1 LANGYISVRMRQS
14 HIRNFCIVAHID
26 HGKSTLA
33 DRLIELTGTLDKRL
47 MREQVLDTM
56 DLERERGIT
65 IKLNAVRMHYRAESG
80 QLYELNLIDTPGHV
94 DFTYEVSRS
103 LAACEGAI
111 LVVDASQG
119 VQAQTISNLFLAMDA
134 GLEIIPVLNKIDLP
148 GAEPDRRAQEIHD
161 LIGARPEEIL
171 RISAKEGTG
180 VPELLEALVQ
190 RVPAP
195 RGDAHAPLRALIFDS
210 YYDRYRGATPSI
222 RVVDGAIRP
231 GMSIAFGAH
240 NADLYDVD
248 EVGYLQLGHKPTEQL
263 EAGEVGY
270 FVANVRGVR
279 DTRPGD
285 TVLDAEHRDVPLLP
299 GYRDI
304 QSMVFAGLYP
314 TNAEQYEELRDAL
327 AKLQLNDA
335 SLHYEPETSVAL
347 GFGFRCGFLG
357 LLHMEIVRERLQRE
371 FNLDLISTVPNVEYH
386 VHRTDGTV
394 ELVENPSLMPH
405 GSEGDHIEEPYVKE
419 RGMAPAEDIGA
430 IMKLGQERRGV
441 YRGMHYVDPTRVEF
455 TWEFPLAE
463 IILDFYD
470 KLKTI
475 SRGYASLDYEFL
487 EYQPSDLV
495 KLDMLLNGEAVD
507 AFSVIIHRDKAY
519 EWGKKIAEKL
529 KELIPRQLFEV
540 VIQAAIGTKV
550 IARETVRPLRKNVT
564 AKCYGGDV
572 TRKRK
577 LLEKQKEGKKR
588 MKQAGTVEIPQEAFL
603 EIGRAHV

>member
-1 LANGYISVRMRQS
+1 MANGYISRRMRQD

-65 IKLNAVRMHYRAESG
+65 IKLNAVRMSYHAKNG

-119 VQAQTISNLFLAMDA
+119 IQAQTLSNLLLAMDA

-148 GAEPDRRAQEIHD
+148 GAEPDKRAQEIHD
-161 LIGARPEEIL
+161 LIGTKPEEIL

-180 VPELLEALVQ
+180 VPELLEAVVQ
-190 RVPAP
+190 RVPP
-195 RGDAHAPLRALIFDS
+195 PQGNHEAPLRALIFDS
-210 YYDRYRGATPSI
+210 YFDRYRGAIPSI
-222 RVVDGAIRP
+222 RVVDGVIAP
-231 GMSIAFGAH
+231 GMKIAFGAH
-240 NADLYDVD
+240 RDDMYEVD
-248 EVGYLQLGHKPTEQL
+248 EVGYLQLGHKPAEQL

-270 FVANVRGVR
+270 FVANVRGVQE
-279 DTRPGD
+279 TRPGD
-285 TVLDAEHRDVPLLP
+285 TVFDAEHRDVQLLP

-314 TNAEQYEELRDAL
+314 TNPEQYEDLRDSL
-327 AKLQLNDA
+327 AKLQLNDS
-335 SLHYEPETSVAL
+335 SLHYQPETSVAL

-357 LLHMEIVRERLQRE
+357 LLHMEIVRERLERE
-371 FNLDLISTVPNVEYH
+371 FDLDLISTVPSVEYH
-386 VHRTDGTV
+386 VHRTDATM

-405 GSEGDHIEEPYVKE
+405 GSTVDRVEEPYVKA
-419 RGMAPAEDIGA
+419 RIFVPADYIGGV
-430 IMKLGQERRGV
+430 MNLGQERRGV
-441 YRGMHYVDPTRVEF
+441 YQGMSYLDPTRVEF
-455 TWEFPLAE
+455 HWEFPLAE

-487 EYQPSDLV
+487 EYRRSELV
-495 KLDMLLNGEAVD
+495 KLDMLLNGDAVD
-507 AFSVIIHRDKAY
+507 AFSVIIHQDKAY
-519 EWGKKIAEKL
+519 EWGRKIAEKL

-550 IARETVRPLRKNVT
+550 IARETVRPLRKDVT

-577 LLEKQKEGKKR
+577 LLEKQKAGKKR
-588 MKQAGTVEIPQEAFL
+588 MKQVGSVEIPQEAFL
-603 EIGRAHV
+603 AVLQVE